1 MLNERSLPFTVESM
15 TSAYIANA
23 TSVSFTSLM
32 DQNESFHILR
42 TCLWLNKRLWM
53 PLLTRTRTISSSS
66 SFAFWPSKF
75 WTLMPKQKR
84 TCQGDW
90 PVEAVW
96 RRALVKIEVMNNC
109 EKANDHNDL
118 KVLCFWSHKNKP
130 IKAICQFKFCASIA
144 QFLVSFGVAL
154 SSIQYYPWILPMH

>member
-1 MLNERSLPFTVESM
+1 MNGASLSLWNQWQAH
-15 TSAYIANA
+15 TSPTRLVLVLRVQI
-23 TSVSFTSLM
+23 

-75 WTLMPKQKR
+75 WTLTPKQKR

-90 PVEAVW
+90 PVEALW
-96 RRALVKIEVMNNC
+96 RRALVKIEGMNNC
-109 EKANDHNDL
+109 EKANDHNDF

-130 IKAICQFKFCASIA
+130 IKAI
-144 QFLVSFGVAL
+144 LL
-154 SSIQYYPWILPMH
+154 